1 MASDELNIFKEED
14 LEVLIKHSLVGKNY
28 NLEKVTKRIFL
39 ELANTFIQEVLDLP
53 PCEKSNITK
62 EALERQISLKFP
74 EVSREAPNV

>member
-28 NLEKVTKRIFL
+28 NLEKVTKRTFL

-53 PCEKSNITK
+53 PSEKINITK